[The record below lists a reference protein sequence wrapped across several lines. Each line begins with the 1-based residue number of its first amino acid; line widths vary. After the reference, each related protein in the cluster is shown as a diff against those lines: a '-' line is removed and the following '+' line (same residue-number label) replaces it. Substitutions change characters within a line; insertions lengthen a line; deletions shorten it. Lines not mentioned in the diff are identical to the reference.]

1 MIARA
6 KMYKNKSI
14 FATIFGKMLR
24 FADKSFYCYYF
35 VQVIQWKMVKW
46 FKKQISK
53 EKIMKKNPFNNC
65 LKNNRFSLQ
74 EISSSEIISI
84 FWMATQF
91 NKKFWFSEAETR

>member
-14 FATIFGKMLR
+14 FATIFGEMLR

-35 VQVIQWKMVKW
+35 VQVIQWKMVQKN
-46 FKKQISK
+46 FK
-53 EKIMKKNPFNNC
+53 EKNYENNPFNNC

-74 EISSSEIISI
+74 EISFSEIISI

-91 NKKFWFSEAETR
+91 NKKLWFSEAETR

>member
-35 VQVIQWKMVKW
+35 VQVIQWKMVQKN
-46 FKKQISK
+46 FKGKNY
-53 EKIMKKNPFNNC
+53 ENNPFNNC